1 MEEVQKV
8 MVLSQEILEDQVE
21 EVQELHQQVEQET
34 HHQLVPHKVILEEQE
49 VQQVQV
55 MVEEEVEVLA

>member
-1 MEEVQKV
+1 

-21 EVQELHQQVEQET
+21 EVQEIHQQEEQVT
-34 HHQLVPHKVILEEQE
+34 HHQLVPHKVMLEEQE

-55 MVEEEVEVLA
+55 MVEEEVEVLVQ